1 MLLADAAELG
11 ILAQEAVTRMNGIRV
26 GDLRRRDDPAHVQ
39 VAVLTWWRADA
50 HSLVGEANVQAFAV
64 RGAVDRYRLDAHLAG
79 GTKIGSRSWLGVGSV
94 TKQLIEIGHDCTIGA
109 GAAVVQNVYNDS
121 TVMGVP
127 ARLKS

>member
-1 MLLADAAELG
+1 MTG
-11 ILAQEAVTRMNGIRV
+11 
-26 GDLRRRDDPAHVQ
+26 LRPGLPTVQLDFPYVDVLRIQQQFGSGPA
-39 VAVLTWWRADA
+39 
-50 HSLVGEANVQAFAV
+50 G
-64 RGAVDRYRLDAHLAG
+64 GAHLAG